1 MNITISW
8 RAEKMYPRP
17 KLVRLKKM
25 LQRISQLAGTG
36 IRDDETLMLTFFSSA
51 QMAEVNWDFL
61 QHKGDTDVIC
71 FDYRESRSDIPEMPC
86 DFEDPDDGEEEKVV
100 TELLICPAVAARE
113 AGKRGLPYSRELI
126 LYMVHGLLH
135 ASGYDDLKPELKR
148 KMRNAERRVL
158 TALEKEFVFSDVIAD
173 PLEESDRKEQN

>member
-1 MNITISW
+1 MSPSPENITVSFSW
-8 RAEKMYPRP
+8 RTERCFLRPRAAAVRKLALRAAE
-17 KLVRLKKM
+17 
-25 LQRISQLAGTG
+25 LAGTG
-36 IRDDETLMLTFFSSA
+36 LDSENPLGVSFLSSKK
-51 QMAEVNWDFL
+51 MAEVNWDFL

-158 TALEKEFVFSDVIAD
+158 TALEKEFG
-173 PLEESDRKEQN
+173 LYLKH